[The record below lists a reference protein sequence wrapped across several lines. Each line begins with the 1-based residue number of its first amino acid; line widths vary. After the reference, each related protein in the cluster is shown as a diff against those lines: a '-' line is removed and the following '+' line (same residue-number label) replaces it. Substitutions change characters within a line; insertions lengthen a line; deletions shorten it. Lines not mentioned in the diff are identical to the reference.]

1 MNIAYYCEVCLH
13 VSGASAKGMRIYI
26 WRKIS
31 KLLDFS
37 LYKPEWY
44 YEYSNPC
51 LSVHFALMMINFQS
65 CTFYT
70 DKKFPALK
78 YIVNFWICTWW
89 GKYYFSSNPHRTFM
103 SPNICS
109 LNQMHDEWV
118 FFILSLYWAI
128 VHYIVHQSPGI
139 ARTNLYH
146 NKDLFLVWDN
156 DLHVK
161 KGSIICTFM
170 ILVLY
175 IYKCLLFMYL

>member
-51 LSVHFALMMINFQS
+51 LSVHFALMMVNFQS

-70 DKKFPALK
+70 DKKKFPALK
-78 YIVNFWICTWW
+78 YEVNLWICIWW

-118 FFILSLYWAI
+118 FFLLSLYWAI
-128 VHYIVHQSPGI
+128 VI
-139 ARTNLYH
+139 T
-146 NKDLFLVWDN
+146 LFIKV
-156 DLHVK
+156 
-161 KGSIICTFM
+161 
-170 ILVLY
+170 LVLHAKIY
-175 IYKCLLFMYL
+175 ITIKIFFWCEIMIYMLRKDQ